1 MKMEGAPIGDYMDN
15 PTELNYLSTIA
26 SSTLLNS
33 MEPVSVHQKSYEES
47 IQVKELLLDALQGRE
62 IIPID
67 NKEYKNEEIDKIV
80 TKIET
85 FSTEFHLLQKELDG
99 LHDQYNKEV
108 VKTTDN
114 IRKIESSIQLMK
126 KMEDEYQTD
135 DMVKAIVDNL
145 NDYSKKIQDNDK
157 LSDRKQEYI
166 QKRKELNSY
175 LYFIQ
180 KLNRWNIFAICPICI
195 TEKIDSYC
203 NPCGHTACR
212 KCLERSSSIGSNF
225 NQNKCPICR
234 EYVMDIRKLYF
245 I

>member
-15 PTELNYLSTIA
+15 STGLNYLSTIA

-145 NDYSKKIQDNDK
+145 NDYSKKIQDFPIHSIHSAKSLQTTSIAGFELKPFVDQHWADK
-157 LSDRKQEYI
+157 RSQCNFVAL
-166 QKRKELNSY
+166 KR
-175 LYFIQ
+175 
-180 KLNRWNIFAICPICI
+180 
-195 TEKIDSYC
+195 
-203 NPCGHTACR
+203 
-212 KCLERSSSIGSNF
+212 
-225 NQNKCPICR
+225 
-234 EYVMDIRKLYF
+234 
-245 I
+245 